1 MTTAIPNGRYR
12 HYKGGEYVV
21 VGQALH
27 TETEETL
34 VLYHSIRDGVAS
46 VVVFARPSA
55 MFAETVTVDGVLVP
69 RFAALDGPVDTA

>member
-34 VLYHSIRDGVAS
+34 VLYHSMQDGVPS
-46 VVVFARPSA
+46 VVVFARPAA
-55 MFAETVTVDGVLVP
+55 MFAETVVVDGRAVP
-69 RFAALDGPVDTA
+69 RFAPQAPA